1 MEKLKKRKH
10 FTGHEITVRHAL
22 GALFSGSS
30 WILLESR
37 WVSLS
42 VIRSMSWSFRV
53 SPDLLIRKIFGK
65 SKSTSLIYG
74 KLAEIEM

>member
-10 FTGHEITVRHAL
+10 FTGHEITVRYAL
-22 GALFSGSS
+22 GALFSGS
-30 WILLESR
+30 LLESR
-37 WVSLS
+37 WVNLS
-42 VIRSMSWSFRV
+42 VIRSMSRSFRV